1 MRLETVDSELLI
13 SKYKTMSIE
22 ELKETIDCW
31 EEKNDYSHKNL
42 SLHVVKNLLEIK
54 YKERQEQLE
63 LLTNSLTSS
72 SRIARWI
79 SSSKAVIKQFF
90 TNQELK

>member
-1 MRLETVDSELLI
+1 MRLEPVDSELLI

-22 ELKETIDCW
+22 ELKQTIDCW
-31 EEKNDYSHKNL
+31 EEKNDYSHNNL
-42 SLHVVKNLLEIK
+42 SLNVVKNVLEIK
-54 YKERQEQLE
+54 YKERKEQLE

-79 SSSKAVIKQFF
+79 SSGKAVIKQFF

>member
-1 MRLETVDSELLI
+1 MRQEPVDSELLI
-13 SKYKTMSIE
+13 SKYKTMNVE

-31 EEKNDYSHKNL
+31 EEMNDFSHKNL
-42 SLHVVKNLLEIK
+42 SFNVAKNVLEIK

-63 LLTNSLTSS
+63 LLTKSLTSY

-79 SSSKAVIKQFF
+79 SSTKVVVKKFLHIR
-90 TNQELK
+90 N